1 MALSD
6 HASGN
11 NHPPKQEESAATPP
25 SSLNLERR
33 RSPWPLAL
41 VAALFIIMPFLA
53 WYGTW
58 FGRALSDDDIEK
70 YLRDEKPRH
79 VQHALSQVS
88 ERMAKGDASA
98 RRWYPQIV
106 ALTTHQVPDL
116 RMTAAWVMGGDNKS
130 EEFHAALAALLNDAE
145 PIVRRNAALALVRFG
160 DSRGRPEL
168 RAMLRPFTVTSNV
181 GGTALTVL
189 TEGTPVKRESML
201 AKYRTND
208 ARRPTDELRSPLP
221 GKIEKALLREGDTFQ
236 AGRELFVLAPDGA
249 SVWEALRALYL
260 VGETED
266 LSDVE
271 RYATGVEGMSEE
283 IKRQAALT
291 VEAIKRR
298 ASQENQSSVNDRQ

>member
-1 MALSD
+1 V
-6 HASGN
+6 
-11 NHPPKQEESAATPP
+11 
-25 SSLNLERR
+25 
-33 RSPWPLAL
+33 
-41 VAALFIIMPFLA
+41 VAALFIILPFLA

-79 VQHALSQVS
+79 AQHALSQVA

-98 RRWYPQIV
+98 RRWYPHIV
-106 ALTTHQVPDL
+106 ALTTHPVADL
-116 RMTAAWVMGGDNKS
+116 RMTAAWVMGGDNRS
-130 EEFHAALAALLNDAE
+130 EEFHVALVRLLDDAE

-168 RAMLRPFTVTSNV
+168 LAMLRPFTVKSNA

-201 AKYRTND
+201 AKYRTGSD

-221 GKIEKALLREGDTFQ
+221 GKIEKAMLREGDAFQ
-236 AGRELFVLAPDGA
+236 AGSELFVLAPDSA

-260 VGETED
+260 VGETDD

-271 RYATGVEGMSEE
+271 RYARGGVEGMSDE

-291 VEAIKRR
+291 AEAIKRR
-298 ASQENQSSVNDRQ
+298 ASQEKQSSVNDRQ